1 MVYHVYTNPIQ
12 IFCWMYVRR
21 AVPESCVSYFH
32 FMASHVP
39 ENDAVA
45 QANSRGADGHTAG
58 NRKD

>member
-1 MVYHVYTNPIQ
+1 
-12 IFCWMYVRR
+12 MYVRR